1 VAYYIIPQS
10 TLEGLLGLGK
20 ILAFSIMTGISF
32 AFAYRT
38 SGGQSEIGAGF
49 TILNLMSQNL
59 GPSLQV
65 LVMIASSVFAI
76 YFVYRL
82 AKFFREVYENR
93 IFGIAVAALGFS
105 GSLLVVLAP
114 QNNSNVII
122 LGIAMWLV
130 GLIVVM
136 YHKNKI
142 KA

>member
-1 VAYYIIPQS
+1 M
-10 TLEGLLGLGK
+10 GLVK
-20 ILAFSIMTGISF
+20 ILVFSVMTGISF

-59 GPSLQV
+59 GQSLQV
-65 LVMIASSVFAI
+65 LVMIASAVFAI

-105 GSLLVVLAP
+105 GSLLVILAP
-114 QNNSNVII
+114 KNISSVLV
-122 LGIAMWLV
+122 LGVAMWLV
-130 GLIVVM
+130 GLIVAM
-136 YHKNKI
+136 CYKNKI